1 VARHGAR
8 NGMIS
13 FSGLDGDRHK
23 LARSIKRIVV
33 AASNSSGL
41 DAQDFDMRKSSTF
54 QGAGRTDQ
62 HSDQL
67 P

>member
-1 VARHGAR
+1 
-8 NGMIS
+8 MIS
-13 FSGLDGDRHK
+13 FSGVDGDRHK

-33 AASNSSGL
+33 AASNSPGL
-41 DAQDFDMRKSSTF
+41 DAQDFDVRKSTTF

-62 HSDQL
+62 HSGRL